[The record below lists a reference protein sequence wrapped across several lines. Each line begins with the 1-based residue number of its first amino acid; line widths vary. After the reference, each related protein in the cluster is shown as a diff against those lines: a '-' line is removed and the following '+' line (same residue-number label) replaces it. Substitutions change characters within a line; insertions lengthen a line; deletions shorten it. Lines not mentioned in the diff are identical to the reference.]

1 MQRLLFVFGVELHT
15 PSTARGAALESLI
28 RPSAVCPKGQTG
40 KTFGLAALRSKA
52 AGTALPKPGA
62 ALEFF
67 EFDRRQSATSWQT
80 DKPFRLVAL
89 RSRSWVRKSGGG
101 VR

>member
-1 MQRLLFVFGVELHT
+1 MFCRTPNELPPAAVAATPLTEWGWVRLPF
-15 PSTARGAALESLI
+15 RGSW
-28 RPSAVCPKGQTG
+28 
-40 KTFGLAALRSKA
+40 LRSRLRGFVAWNKPT
-52 AGTALPKPGA
+52 TAHGA

-89 RSRSWVRKSGGG
+89 RSKS
-101 VR
+101 